1 MNIRDLITKLETIAE
16 ADDARAQYDKFK
28 ADDAKAG
35 AIAQVKKMLAP
46 NGSANFIDP
55 KDGVIKWQETMRG
68 DSGGNGDIREFPF
81 AWYKKGQNADFFN
94 ILKAAGLE
102 VIPVDRKMLFGTDQ
116 VAGVDPAKLATL
128 GQEQA
133 PAPAPDNKP
142 DVKQDPKGNDDANKL
157 AELVAKLEAL
167 LTGEGPMPS
176 PTTTTTTTATTT
188 PEKTLGQ
195 KAGIGAGIGAGALA
209 GGALGKKFGGA
220 KGAAL
225 GALTGGAL
233 GGMGI
238 NALQKENADARLVKN
253 EFNEWELLLADGTNL
268 IVPAREYTDIL
279 EAMTS
284 SNASIASSLVESF
297 EYEVYEDARLFYL
310 PNGMLVEYSWDQFKG
325 DAGDFG
331 RGAWN
336 GVTLGAGDNIA
347 AGVKSAFGSGTY
359 KDELAKQTA
368 ASKEA
373 EQRSPWLYGAG
384 NVAGSLAVPVPGGAI
399 AGGLI
404 KGAST
409 AAKVA
414 RGGTALGINLAA
426 QHGVDTVKQASDTKT
441 LGYDPTQYPT
451 TPQAVKAFQQ
461 ANGLTPDGIAGP
473 KTQAVLAKMGL
484 TPPKPATVAEDIKS
498 IAERLAMIE
507 SGPQDYQVWLLEDG
521 TVIGEQGE
529 VITNQEVMDAVNWGK
544 LGTGAMDLIKGAGKN
559 IASIGSNVAGG
570 IQQKAPAQMRNAG
583 KFAGFAPGAKIA
595 NKVGGVIGRNP
606 GKAALATLGVGGLAG
621 AALAGGSA
629 AAPAGTTTGGGSSG
643 GSSTGGSS
651 TGGSSTGGSTATPGK
666 DNSADIAALV
676 KQINDLRLQHGEDE
690 TPDWVQAT
698 THAQAVVDKATKA
711 SKEQTAADVAADNAT
726 APATASAPTGS
737 SAAAPAGAFA
747 ANNPQ
752 ATMKESEDELARW
765 LKIARG

>member
-1 MNIRDLITKLETIAE
+1 MPT
-16 ADDARAQYDKFK
+16 
-28 ADDAKAG
+28 
-35 AIAQVKKMLAP
+35 P
-46 NGSANFIDP
+46 
-55 KDGVIKWQETMRG
+55 
-68 DSGGNGDIREFPF
+68 
-81 AWYKKGQNADFFN
+81 
-94 ILKAAGLE
+94 
-102 VIPVDRKMLFGTDQ
+102 
-116 VAGVDPAKLATL
+116 
-128 GQEQA
+128 
-133 PAPAPDNKP
+133 
-142 DVKQDPKGNDDANKL
+142 
-157 AELVAKLEAL
+157 
-167 LTGEGPMPS
+167 GPGPGPS
-176 PTTTTTTTATTT
+176 PVVK
-188 PEKTLGQ
+188 PEEEKTLGQ
-195 KAGIGAGIGAGALA
+195 KAGIGAGVLGGGAAGA
-209 GGALGKKFGGA
+209 ALGKKFGGWR
-220 KGAAL
+220 GAAL
-225 GALTGGAL
+225 GGLTGAAL
-233 GGMGI
+233 GGMGA
-238 NALQKENADARLVKN
+238 NAMQNEGADARLVKN

-310 PNGMLVEYSWDQFKG
+310 PNGMLVEYSWDEFKG

-347 AGVKSAFGSGTY
+347 AGVKSAFGPGKY

-384 NVAGSLAVPVPGGAI
+384 NIAGSLAVPVPGGAI

-426 QHGVDTVKQASDTKT
+426 QHGVDKVKQASDTKT
-441 LGYDPTQYPT
+441 LGYDPTEYPT

-621 AALAGGSA
+621 AALANGGSA
-629 AAPAGTTTGGGSSG
+629 PSPTGTTTGGGGNSG
-643 GSSTGGSS
+643 TPTGTT
-651 TGGSSTGGSTATPGK
+651 TGVTTPADTPATTTTN
-666 DNSADIAALV
+666 NSADIAALV
-676 KQINDLRLQHGEDE
+676 KEIKAFMLANEPKDPSPQY
-690 TPDWVQAT
+690 TAASSQAR
-698 THAQAVVDKATKA
+698 VLLDKVEKTG
-711 SKEQTAADVAADNAT
+711 KEQTAADVA
-726 APATASAPTGS
+726 G
-737 SAAAPAGAFA
+737 AAAAKDAAAKPVDPKAGTFP

-752 ATMKESEDELARW
+752 SVMKESEDELARW
-765 LKIARG
+765 LRIARG